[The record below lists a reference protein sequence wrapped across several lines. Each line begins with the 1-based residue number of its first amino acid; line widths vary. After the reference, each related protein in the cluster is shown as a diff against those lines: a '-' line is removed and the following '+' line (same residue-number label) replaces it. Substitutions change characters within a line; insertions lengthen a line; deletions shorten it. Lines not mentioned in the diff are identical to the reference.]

1 MEDAEKIRGGFRVFR
16 VSSSFAGGL
25 MADKPG
31 VMAVV
36 DRVEG
41 KLAVIS
47 LGEDEEVQFELPLK
61 YLPAGTVEGDHLR
74 IRFEPAPESRE
85 RARKRVEELK
95 EELTKGQDTGQKR
108 FKL

>member
-1 MEDAEKIRGGFRVFR
+1 MAEKPGGVT
-16 VSSSFAGGL
+16 
-25 MADKPG
+25 
-31 VMAVV
+31 AVV

-41 KLAVIS
+41 NLAVIS
-47 LGEDEEVQFELPLK
+47 LGEDEEVEIELPLK

-74 IRFEPAPESRE
+74 IRFEPAPESKE

-95 EELTKGQDTGQKR
+95 EELTKGRDPDQKR